1 MENERKVSSGLTD
14 KPEVRK
20 RSKEEKDALLYR
32 FYRRMANPSERNLVR
47 ISRLLNKLT
56 PMERGKLLERTFRKD
71 KRSIT
76 IWESTKIAAGGTQA
90 IEAGKKH
97 MGSLLHAISNEE
109 IILDKPGGLDAD
121 AIKTLAQRE
130 YEKLLGRNKED
141 EIVRIANEAK
151 NETDL
156 VRRSRIGE
164 VLGNKLGDSGL
175 IEGFLSY
182 NMWIYDVAVA
192 SSERLAFQDK
202 LDLLPKKDKAEFNKL
217 RLIYGAKAANLI
229 ILQGVIEDINN
240 LYDEDDPKL
249 RIPEFQEVPASLYVE
264 WKSGMSIDKKL
275 LSYYKKVQAF
285 NQTDYTAGVIVRSS
299 AVHSEDGE
307 RVTGAGIYESV
318 PILYDDLNFNKFK
331 SAVIEVYKSTDS
343 EKAKAYRREYGIKD
357 EQMGIILQNYL
368 LGDNEGYLNTQMPGV
383 TGLTEISTRKSR
395 NFVKHKELDF
405 YLASFIYAE
414 GFKEAH
420 HFPPDSEKVVP
431 QALLALAQ
439 RASILERLWGN
450 NIQLEFVTS
459 DDAFGRAKYINL
471 VQIRDIPAFQKTE
484 SKKIVFP
491 KTKPL
496 HMDASIGIG
505 DMKLNILSTHDNNSD
520 KTGLVVLAEN
530 EKWSIFGDDR
540 VLPGKGAVIIQSSW
554 GANGHIQTLCAEK
567 GLVCVFP
574 GDLSG
579 SDYQG
584 EKPRIRHYKKFIDEK
599 QVRVVSNGLEARVYR
614 TKKTN
619 NLPDN
624 FSDSD

>member
-1 MENERKVSSGLTD
+1 MENERKIATGRSV

-20 RSKEEKDALLYR
+20 RSKEEKDALLNR
-32 FYRRMANPSERNLVR
+32 FYRRMAAPSERNLVR
-47 ISRLLNKLT
+47 ISKLLNKFT

-71 KRSIT
+71 KRSVT
-76 IWESTKIAAGGTQA
+76 IWESTKIGAGGTQA

-97 MGSLLHAISNEE
+97 MGCLLQAISNEE
-109 IILDKPGGLDAD
+109 IILDKPRGLDSD

-130 YEKLLGRNKED
+130 YERLLRRNKED
-141 EIVRIANEAK
+141 EIIRMASEVK

-156 VRRSRIGE
+156 VRRSRLGE
-164 VLGNKLGDSGL
+164 VLSNKLGDSEL
-175 IEGFLSY
+175 SNGFFPY

-202 LDLLPKKDKAEFNKL
+202 LECLPKKDKAEFNRL
-217 RLIYGAKAANLI
+217 RIIFGAKAANLI
-229 ILQGVIEDINN
+229 MLQGAIEDVNI
-240 LYDEDDPKL
+240 LYEEDDPKL
-249 RIPEFQEVPASLYVE
+249 RIPEFHEVPASLYVE
-264 WKSGMSIDKKL
+264 WKSGKSIDKKL
-275 LSYYKKVQAF
+275 EEYFKKVQSF
-285 NQTDYTAGVIVRSS
+285 NQTDNTAGVIVRSS

-307 RVTGAGIYESV
+307 RVTGAGIYDSV
-318 PILYDDLNFNKFK
+318 PILYEELNFNKFK
-331 SAVIEVYKSTDS
+331 SAVIDVYKSTDS
-343 EKAKAYRREYGIKD
+343 AKAVAYRREHGIKD
-357 EQMGIILQNYL
+357 EQMGLILQNYL

-383 TGLTEISTRKSR
+383 PGLTEISTRKSR

-420 HFPPDSEKVVP
+420 HFPPDNYRVVP
-431 QALLALAQ
+431 QTLLALAQ
-439 RASILERLWGN
+439 RASILERVWGN
-450 NIQLEFVTS
+450 NIQLEFVTI

-505 DMKLNILSTHDNNSD
+505 DMKLNILSTHENNSD
-520 KTGLVVLAEN
+520 KTGVVVLAEN
-530 EKWSIFGDDR
+530 EKWSIFGDER
-540 VLPGKGAVIIQSSW
+540 VLPEKGAVVIQSSW

-567 GLVCVFP
+567 GIVCIFP

-624 FSDSD
+624 F